1 MTRGGCWFRN
11 VEDGVSTVEIH
22 LGVDDPFIPARK
34 AHPGL
39 LVHDVA
45 ALDNLGKQ
53 IEEAGYDVDWS
64 ERTTFVGFERF
75 HCRDPF
81 GNRLELMTPSSAR
94 SV

>member
-1 MTRGGCWFRN
+1 M
-11 VEDGVSTVEIH
+11 STVEIH